1 MQAAAFHVTLPG
13 TRLGLILFPNRPV
26 KGCLLIN
33 ALLAL
38 LLTCKLF
45 IAHRGSRSKANAQLA
60 QLSAKIAGV
69 IIIMHR
75 PIPLI
80 VLTDQIFV

>member
-1 MQAAAFHVTLPG
+1 MQTAAFHVTLPG
-13 TRLGLILFPNRPV
+13 TRFRLILLPNRPV

-38 LLTCKLF
+38 LLTCKFF

-60 QLSAKIAGV
+60 QLSAKIGG
-69 IIIMHR
+69 IIMIMHR
-75 PIPLI
+75 PVPLI
-80 VLTDQIFV
+80 VDQIFP